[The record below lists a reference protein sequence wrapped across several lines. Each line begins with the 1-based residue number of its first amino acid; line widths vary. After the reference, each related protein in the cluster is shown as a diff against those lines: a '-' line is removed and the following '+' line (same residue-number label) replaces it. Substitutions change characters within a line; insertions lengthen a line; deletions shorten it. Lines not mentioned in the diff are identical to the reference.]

1 MPEPEHRLQVLVAN
15 EQHARLEKIT
25 AMVDALGHEIV
36 GSAVEIGEV
45 GPLSRSTGAEV
56 ALVGLGLDGEHALE
70 EISEIVHE
78 AACPVIALI
87 DAEDPSY
94 VQEAAKRG
102 VFAYVVLDGEEA
114 AELQGALDI
123 TLRRFAE
130 FQNLQGAF
138 GRRAII
144 EQAKGILMERN
155 GIDADAAF
163 ALLKSHSQQSG
174 QKLSDVAQ
182 ALTETHLLLAS
193 ARPESKYTIER
204 RRP

>member
-1 MPEPEHRLQVLVAN
+1 M
-15 EQHARLEKIT
+15 
-25 AMVDALGHEIV
+25 
-36 GSAVEIGEV
+36 
-45 GPLSRSTGAEV
+45 
-56 ALVGLGLDGEHALE
+56 
-70 EISEIVHE
+70 
-78 AACPVIALI
+78 
-87 DAEDPSY
+87 
-94 VQEAAKRG
+94 
-102 VFAYVVLDGEEA
+102 LDGEEA

-174 QKLSDVAQ
+174 QKLIHVAQ
-182 ALTETHLLLAS
+182 AITQTHRLLPS
-193 ARPESKYTIER
+193 TRTD
-204 RRP
+204 